1 MNISKMRFWVESYYT
16 NLTMLTELQNKI
28 DYNVK
33 VTANYNFEAVS
44 SGGFSSS
51 KTEDLALK
59 NYCQRDKIK
68 ELENKVLTVD
78 RAMKILDNKE
88 REVIERVKIHRNRL
102 SRIAKEIHKS
112 SRYVFTTRNRA
123 IKKMS
128 EYIEEAEKDVKD

>member
-1 MNISKMRFWVESYYT
+1 MNISKMRFWVENYYT
-16 NLTMLTELQNKI
+16 NLTMLTELQNKL

-44 SGGFSSS
+44 GGGFSHS
-51 KTEDLALK
+51 KTEDMAIR
-59 NYCQRDKIK
+59 NYCHKDKIESLQK
-68 ELENKVLTVD
+68 KVLTVD

-112 SRYVFTTRNRA
+112 SKYVFTTRNRA

-128 EYIEEAEKDVKD
+128 EYIEEVDKQ